1 MPFRHQTM
9 WLTVLHAAS
18 VQAQVS
24 VLRQEGKDHLTGQQ
38 RHLTAKSV
46 YYHLFQ
52 ILKSQYIF
60 HVIRNC
66 LASLSGE
73 NKFKG
78 ITVHPAQ
85 NNTKIDCSVYEKVF
99 MMFTEE
105 KQLSSCTTQ
114 GFSVIN
120 VNGSDPP
127 TQCTV
132 TTIEIYKSMSKECL
146 ISVLLNKQAGGADK
160 ASVRSS
166 SSTSREDPYLWHV
179 AMASPGYHCYFWCG
193 RVTGSSS
200 LAADNRRGRA
210 SCHTCACTHTFPT
223 SPTRTIKA
231 EGIDRN
237 DWLKWKSFVKTSCH
251 WNNTEMMCAVLFG
264 QALFGQRLFK
274 RKVLLC

>member
-1 MPFRHQTM
+1 M
-9 WLTVLHAAS
+9 
-18 VQAQVS
+18 
-24 VLRQEGKDHLTGQQ
+24 LRQEGKDHLTGKQ

-146 ISVLLNKQAGGADK
+146 ISVLLNKQRQVEQTKRPSALPPPHHGRIRIYGTLPWPPPGITAIFDVAG
-160 ASVRSS
+160 
-166 SSTSREDPYLWHV
+166 
-179 AMASPGYHCYFWCG
+179 SPGA
-193 RVTGSSS
+193 RVWPQTTDGDER
-200 LAADNRRGRA
+200 AATPVHA
-210 SCHTCACTHTFPT
+210 HTHFQHLP
-223 SPTRTIKA
+223 P
-231 EGIDRN
+231 G
-237 DWLKWKSFVKTSCH
+237 L
-251 WNNTEMMCAVLFG
+251 
-264 QALFGQRLFK
+264 
-274 RKVLLC
+274 